1 MTAENWAD
9 PNARSVALFIDGST
23 DPDTGADGT
32 PMVDDDFFVL
42 INAWWEPLTFT
53 VPADLSARQWSVVCD
68 THDPERKDAIGHE
81 VAVGQRSVVG
91 PALADLRPKP
101 RLAPGAPT

>member
-23 DPDTGADGT
+23 DPDVSADGT
-32 PMVDDDFFVL
+32 PMVDNDFLVF

-53 VPADLSARQWSVVCD
+53 VPEDLSARRWDVVFD
-68 THDPERKDAIGHE
+68 TFDPARKAT
-81 VAVGQRSVVG
+81 VAQEITVGTRSIVIMQS
-91 PALADLRPKP
+91 PSS
-101 RLAPGAPT
+101 